1 VNEAIR
7 KKIIGNEKVITVRP
21 ADLLEPAY
29 EKMKKEAVAQGL
41 IKKEE
46 DILTYILYPAVA
58 PAFLRGEKKA
68 EDLPKKAA
76 AAGSSPPAGIP
87 SAMEVEVDGEVYAVR
102 IVSVGGSA
110 VAQAA
115 EPGKKAPRGDLE
127 GGIKASMQGM
137 VLKILVSVGSAVK
150 QGETLL
156 VLEAMKMENPVTSPR
171 DGKVTDIFV
180 DTGDIV
186 SGGDVLL
193 VVR

>member
-1 VNEAIR
+1 
-7 KKIIGNEKVITVRP
+7 
-21 ADLLEPAY
+21 
-29 EKMKKEAVAQGL
+29 
-41 IKKEE
+41 
-46 DILTYILYPAVA
+46 
-58 PAFLRGEKKA
+58 
-68 EDLPKKAA
+68 
-76 AAGSSPPAGIP
+76 
-87 SAMEVEVDGEVYAVR
+87 MEVEVDGEVYAVR

-110 VAQAA
+110 VAQAIA
-115 EPGKKAPRGDLE
+115 PGKKAPRGEVE

-137 VLKILVSVGSAVK
+137 VLKVMVSVGTAVK
-150 QGETLL
+150 QGQTLL